1 MILFLLDLQEMAW
14 EAVCL
19 LGFLLYIAVLQMAAI
34 KITVSI
40 TIIIGR
46 HLNDKR

>member
-1 MILFLLDLQEMAW
+1 MVLFLLDLQEMAG
-14 EAVCL
+14 EALCF

-40 TIIIGR
+40 INT
-46 HLNDKR
+46 